1 MSIINNLDLNKVAQ
15 QREELEVALN
25 WKIAPMLNK
34 ETEYRITIAYNTKVS
49 EQENIKILGSYR
61 GAEVPEKILKFFDK
75 FLVNA
80 DGFGLLAES
89 RAKDDVKNWDISFS
103 RNN

>member
-15 QREELEVALN
+15 RREELEVALN

-75 FLVNA
+75 FLTDVN
-80 DGFGLLAES
+80 DFGMLAETKE
-89 RAKDDVKNWDISFS
+89 KDHVKNWDISFS
-103 RNN
+103 RNK